1 MDLQTGNA
9 PQGLSHMDKDKDL
22 VQMELLES
30 RRRLKYEMQKAL
42 SCISPK
48 AKRLLAAEWREKY
61 SELFYREL
69 INCAKNKVVAVTIAD
84 WDLNGFD
91 KKRSK

>member
-1 MDLQTGNA
+1 MTTDI
-9 PQGLSHMDKDKDL
+9 
-22 VQMELLES
+22 QMELLES

-69 INCAKNKVVAVTIAD
+69 INCAKNKVVAVTCLLYTSDAAD
-84 WDLNGFD
+84 D
-91 KKRSK
+91 